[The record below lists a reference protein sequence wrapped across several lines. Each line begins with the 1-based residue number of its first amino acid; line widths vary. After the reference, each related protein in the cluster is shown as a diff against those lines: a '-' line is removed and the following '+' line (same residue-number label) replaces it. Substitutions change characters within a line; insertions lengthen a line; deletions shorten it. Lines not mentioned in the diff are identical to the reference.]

1 MGFLKQD
8 FWSGAA
14 RLLREL
20 LARIYAHEDKL
31 SYWQL
36 ILLQSKANG
45 CSYHDGE
52 LPQFNWQ
59 WPKHTWFQDQLSH
72 HLGDTELAARRLNS
86 LDISANEPHLAG
98 QPRRLVRAPV
108 RWYSVAPP
116 EIFQSSLR

>member
-14 RLLREL
+14 RLVREL

-45 CSYHDGE
+45 CSYHDEE

-59 WPKHTWFQDQLSH
+59 WPKHTWFQDQLGH

-86 LDISANEPHLAG
+86 
-98 QPRRLVRAPV
+98 
-108 RWYSVAPP
+108 
-116 EIFQSSLR
+116 